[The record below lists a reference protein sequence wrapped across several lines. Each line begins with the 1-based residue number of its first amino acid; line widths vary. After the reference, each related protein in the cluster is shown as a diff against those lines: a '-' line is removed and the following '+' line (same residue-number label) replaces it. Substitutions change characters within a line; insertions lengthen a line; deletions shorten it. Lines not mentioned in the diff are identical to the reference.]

1 MKAMLFLAGLGVAV
15 LGVLIWPGTSSLS
28 LAAGDPKA
36 AQGVDLGKGD
46 PLLEAIQSRLGKPD
60 RVTGSGRAFLHYDLS
75 NGDTLTFVVSGA
87 KVLGTEHK
95 TKQPKGDLLD
105 AIRSRLGKP
114 DRVTGS
120 GRAFVDYDLSNGD
133 TLTLVVSSG
142 KVLVTGHKTK
152 K

>member
-1 MKAMLFLAGLGVAV
+1 MKAMPFLVCLGVAV
-15 LGVLIWPGTSSLS
+15 LGLLMWPGASSLPR
-28 LAAGDPKA
+28 AAGDPKA

-46 PLLEAIQSRLGKPD
+46 PLLEAIQSRFGKPD
-60 RVTGSGRAFLHYDLS
+60 RVTGSGRTFIHYDLS

-87 KVLGTEHK
+87 KVLGTEHN

-120 GRAFVDYDLSNGD
+120 GRAFLDYDLSNGD
-133 TLTLVVSSG
+133 TLTLVVSG
-142 KVLVTGHKTK
+142 RQVVGTGHKTK

>member
-1 MKAMLFLAGLGVAV
+1 MKWMIACIFGLAIAPGLQVGSTAMAPAPF
-15 LGVLIWPGTSSLS
+15 PG
-28 LAAGDPKA
+28 DDKR
-36 AQGVDLGKGD
+36 GVDLPKGG
-46 PLLEAIQSRLGKPD
+46 PLLQAIQKRLGRPD
-60 RVTGSGRAFLHYDLS
+60 RVTGSGRMFIHYDLS

-95 TKQPKGDLLD
+95 TQQPRGDLLD

-120 GRAFVDYDLSNGD
+120 GRAFIDYDLPNGD
-133 TLTLVVSSG
+133 TLTLVVSG
-142 KVLVTGHKTK
+142 GRVLGTGHKTK